1 MSRSFTSPALVRL
14 LGDSTLTMDVDT
26 ASRHDFAERLSQ
38 WLSPMDTVTLHS
50 ALQPAAPVAKGPAP
64 QALRASASAV
74 AEAVHQVREALVR
87 AIMAVAWPPE
97 AAPDERVDYL
107 PYQKHHQALQ
117 RQMESKIGPLR
128 ARVRQA
134 LSQASPAL
142 RQLAVLDALM
152 DKTLALRE
160 QKLLSSVPVFLE
172 RSLERGR
179 QDKNKGQGD
188 SAHQKTLGQAWQD
201 ALLAEL
207 DTRLQPV
214 IGLME
219 AFSNEVDKQP

>member
-1 MSRSFTSPALVRL
+1 MSRSFTSPKLVRM
-14 LGDSTLTMDVDT
+14 LGDSAMAMDVDT
-26 ASRHDFAERLSQ
+26 SRQDFAERLSQ

-50 ALQPAAPVAKGPAP
+50 ALQPAAPMPKGPAP
-64 QALRASASAV
+64 EALQASASNV
-74 AEAVHQVREALVR
+74 ANEVQQVRDALVR
-87 AIMAVAWPPE
+87 AIMAVALPPE
-97 AAPDERVDYL
+97 AAPDEQVDYA

-117 RQMESKIGPLR
+117 RQMASKIEPLR

-142 RQLAVLDALM
+142 RQLATLDALM
-152 DKTLALRE
+152 DKTLAMRE

-172 RSLERGR
+172 KSLARGR
-179 QDKNKGQGD
+179 QNKGAP
-188 SAHQKTLGQAWQD
+188 AHQPTFGQAWQE

-214 IGLME
+214 TGLME
-219 AFSNEVDKQP
+219 AFSNEVKKQP